1 MPLPVFARSRH
12 LSGKYTSNLTDQH
25 MTLLEAIK
33 ARHSVR
39 AYKELPL
46 TEDVVKVLNEQIAV
60 LNREGNLHI
69 QLILNEPKA
78 FQGTL
83 AKYGK
88 FRNVSNYIV
97 MAGKKADDLDERV
110 GYYGEHLVL
119 LAQTLGLN
127 TCWVG
132 LSYSKVPGTYVLDE
146 GEKIACYIA
155 IGYGETQGVGHKI
168 KTVEQVS
175 RSAVRT
181 LGSSKNASDITP
193 KWFQKGVEA
202 ALLAPTAVNQQKF
215 LFEYA
220 GIENNRHQVIA
231 KRKFSMIGY
240 TQMDLGIAKYHFEIG
255 AGKEDEGENHS
266 SDGEYQSSDGEYQSS
281 GGEHQLVFD
290 WV

>member
-1 MPLPVFARSRH
+1 
-12 LSGKYTSNLTDQH
+12 
-25 MTLLEAIK
+25 MTIQEAIE

-39 AYKELPL
+39 AYKDQPL
-46 TEDVVKVLNEQIAV
+46 SEEIVKVLEDEFV
-60 LNREGNLHI
+60 KLNHDGQLHI
-69 QLILNEPKA
+69 QLICNEPKA
-78 FQGTL
+78 FQGTM

-88 FRNVSNYIV
+88 FRNANNYIV
-97 MAGKKADDLDERV
+97 MAGKKAEDLDELI

-155 IGYGETQGVGHKI
+155 IGYGETQGSSHKI

-175 RSAVRT
+175 
-181 LGSSKNASDITP
+181 NASDITP
-193 KWFQKGVEA
+193 PWFRKGVEA

-215 LFEYA
+215 SFEYV
-220 GIENNRHQVIA
+220 GMSNNRHQVRA
-231 KRKFSMIGY
+231 KTGFSLIGY
-240 TQMDLGIAKYHFEIG
+240 TQIDLGIAKYHFEIG
-255 AGKEDEGENHS
+255 AGKDLFE
-266 SDGEYQSSDGEYQSS
+266 
-281 GGEHQLVFD
+281 

>member
-1 MPLPVFARSRH
+1 
-12 LSGKYTSNLTDQH
+12 
-25 MTLLEAIK
+25 MTIQEAIE

-39 AYKELPL
+39 AYKDQPL
-46 TEDVVKVLNEQIAV
+46 TKEVSKRLEEEIAV
-60 LNREGNLHI
+60 VNQKGNLHV
-69 QLILNEPKA
+69 QLIQNEPKA

-88 FRNVSNYIV
+88 FRNVTSYLV
-97 MAGKKADDLDERV
+97 MAGKKADDLDERI

-175 RSAVRT
+175 
-181 LGSSKNASDITP
+181 SSKNVSDITP
-193 KWFQKGVEA
+193 SWFRKGVEA

-215 LFEYA
+215 SFEYV
-220 GIENNRHQVIA
+220 GMSNNHHLVRA
-231 KRKFSMIGY
+231 KKGFSMIGY
-240 TQMDLGIAKYHFEIG
+240 TKMDLGIAKYHFEIG
-255 AGKEDEGENHS
+255 AGKDNFE
-266 SDGEYQSSDGEYQSS
+266 
-281 GGEHQLVFD
+281 

>member
-1 MPLPVFARSRH
+1 
-12 LSGKYTSNLTDQH
+12 
-25 MTLLEAIK
+25 MTLQEAIQ

-39 AYKELPL
+39 AYKEQPL
-46 TEDVVKVLNEQIAV
+46 ADETVRVLVDKITELNQAG
-60 LNREGNLHI
+60 RLHM

-88 FRNVSNYIV
+88 FRNVNNYIV

-110 GYYGEHLVL
+110 GYYGEQLVL

-155 IGYGETQGVGHKI
+155 IGYGETQGVSHKI

-175 RSAVRT
+175 
-181 LGSSKNASDITP
+181 NASDITP
-193 KWFQKGVEA
+193 LWFKKGVEA

-215 LFEYA
+215 SFEHL
-220 GIENNRHQVIA
+220 GVKNNCHQIRA
-231 KRKFSMIGY
+231 KKGFSMIGY
-240 TQMDLGIAKYHFEIG
+240 TKMDLGIAKYHFEIG
-255 AGKEDEGENHS
+255 AGEVNFE
-266 SDGEYQSSDGEYQSS
+266 
-281 GGEHQLVFD
+281 

>member
-1 MPLPVFARSRH
+1 
-12 LSGKYTSNLTDQH
+12 
-25 MTLLEAIK
+25 MTIQEAIE

-39 AYKELPL
+39 AYKDLPL
-46 TEDVVKVLNEQIAV
+46 SEEIVKLLEDELVKLN
-60 LNREGNLHI
+60 NEGQLHI
-69 QLILNEPKA
+69 QLICNEPKA

-88 FRNVSNYIV
+88 FRNANNYLV
-97 MAGKKADDLDERV
+97 MAGKKAENLDERI

-132 LSYSKVPGTYVLDE
+132 LSYSKVPGTYVLEE

-175 RSAVRT
+175 
-181 LGSSKNASDITP
+181 NASDITP
-193 KWFQKGVEA
+193 SWFKKGVEA

-215 LFEYA
+215 SFEYV
-220 GIENNRHQVIA
+220 GMSNNRHQVRA
-231 KRKFSMIGY
+231 KKGFSMIGY
-240 TQMDLGIAKYHFEIG
+240 TQMDLGIAKYHFEVG
-255 AGKEDEGENHS
+255 AGKVNFE
-266 SDGEYQSSDGEYQSS
+266 
-281 GGEHQLVFD
+281 

>member
-1 MPLPVFARSRH
+1 
-12 LSGKYTSNLTDQH
+12 
-25 MTLLEAIK
+25 MTIQEAIE

-39 AYKELPL
+39 AYKDLPL
-46 TEDVVKVLNEQIAV
+46 SEEIVKLLEDELVKLN
-60 LNREGNLHI
+60 NEGQLHI
-69 QLILNEPKA
+69 QLICNEPKA
-78 FQGTL
+78 FQGTM

-88 FRNVSNYIV
+88 FRNANNYLV
-97 MAGKKADDLDERV
+97 MAGKRADDLDERI

-132 LSYSKVPGTYVLDE
+132 LSYSKVPGTYVLEE

-175 RSAVRT
+175 
-181 LGSSKNASDITP
+181 NASDITP
-193 KWFQKGVEA
+193 SWFKKGVEA

-215 LFEYA
+215 SFEHV
-220 GIENNRHQVIA
+220 GVKNNCHLIRA
-231 KRKFSMIGY
+231 KKGFSMIGY
-240 TQMDLGIAKYHFEIG
+240 TKMDLGIAKYHFEIG
-255 AGKEDEGENHS
+255 AGKEN
-266 SDGEYQSSDGEYQSS
+266 
-281 GGEHQLVFD
+281 FI